1 MPRRRQHDREYINLG
16 HRIRSM
22 RLGRNWTQAELAE
35 YAGLSPSYL
44 AEVERGGRNP
54 SMETI
59 LNLAAALNAGAGY
72 LIDGLRHDAPA
83 GMRKLAE
90 LWPSLSKEKRR
101 ALVQMASVLVSE
113 KSAPAKRS
121 PSALK
126 RRAKTSK

>member
-1 MPRRRQHDREYINLG
+1 MPRRSQHDREYAELG
-16 HRIRSM
+16 QRIRSM

-59 LNLAAALNAGAGY
+59 LNLAAALNASAGY
-72 LIDGLRHDAPA
+72 LLDGLRHETPA
-83 GMRKLAE
+83 GMGKLAE
-90 LWPSLSKEKRR
+90 LWPALSKEKQR
-101 ALVQMASVLVSE
+101 ALIQMASVLVSE

-121 PSALK
+121 SSALK